1 MSEKTTNK
9 QKKPRKKKL
18 MKKSLDELMEEYI
31 AYNSLFFGN
40 VKQKKRAIKM
50 TWMEKR
56 ARSLK
61 PPVPI
66 LMRTGLV
73 RRKTIVNPILER
85 AFIRDFNIITRR
97 NDENLTKKL
106 LEFKRIESYGK
117 MFKDRVISHDLTHA
131 SNYKATLEPSR
142 DGEHKQTQDD
152 YIKLHQTAHKMGQ
165 PVKGQHAYRISR
177 ALNPNLKNKPS
188 PLRNVS
194 IKLGGKKNKRR
205 TRIKKTNRRIKK
217 TNRITRRRKP
227 SRKK

>member
-1 MSEKTTNK
+1 MSEKTKNK
-9 QKKPRKKKL
+9 QQKPRKKKL

-106 LEFKRIESYGK
+106 
-117 MFKDRVISHDLTHA
+117 
-131 SNYKATLEPSR
+131 
-142 DGEHKQTQDD
+142 
-152 YIKLHQTAHKMGQ
+152 
-165 PVKGQHAYRISR
+165 
-177 ALNPNLKNKPS
+177 
-188 PLRNVS
+188 
-194 IKLGGKKNKRR
+194 
-205 TRIKKTNRRIKK
+205 
-217 TNRITRRRKP
+217 
-227 SRKK
+227 